1 VTKDVLISI
10 QGLQFAGSEVGA
22 AANDE
27 ELDKI
32 ETICTGEYYC
42 RNNAHFILYD
52 ELVGDTS
59 VGDDNETIKNVL
71 KLRDKE
77 FTLTKKGVMNVQ
89 MVFAQG
95 EKTMAEY
102 RTPYGSIM
110 IALDTKSVE
119 YKEEA
124 DSFHINI
131 NYGLEANYQFVADC
145 NIKIDVKSNT
155 KKE

>member
-10 QGLQFAGSEVGA
+10 QGLQFAGSEVDVV
-22 AANDE
+22 ANDDD
-27 ELDKI
+27 LDKI
-32 ETICTGEYYC
+32 ETICTGEYYY
-42 RNNAHFILYD
+42 RNNAHFFLYD
-52 ELVGDTS
+52 ELI
-59 VGDDNETIKNVL
+59 DDVTAQSDNDSIKNIL

-95 EKTMAEY
+95 EKTMNEY
-102 RTPYGSIM
+102 NTPFGNIM
-110 IALDTKSVE
+110 IALDTKSIE

-124 DSFHINI
+124 DSFHIHI
-131 NYGLEANYQFVADC
+131 NYGLEANYQFIADC
-145 NIKIDVKSNT
+145 NITIDVKSNT